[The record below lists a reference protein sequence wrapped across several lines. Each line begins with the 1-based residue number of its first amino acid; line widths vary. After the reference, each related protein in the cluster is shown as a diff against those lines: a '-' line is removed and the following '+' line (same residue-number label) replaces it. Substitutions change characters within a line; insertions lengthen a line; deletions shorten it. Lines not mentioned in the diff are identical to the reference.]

1 MTADTLGRESLLLSL
16 CLTTRSHMPGT
27 STDRT
32 GDPNPGGGGLS
43 GGQTPFQADPTAA
56 RPWGTP
62 TPVPCLP
69 VCGDTWRV
77 HHMECRLQARPPTPS
92 FPHRWARA
100 TLLLSP
106 GPALPCLPPLL
117 PQKALEGAQALDM
130 LK

>member
-1 MTADTLGRESLLLSL
+1 MTADTSGRESLLLSL

-62 TPVPCLP
+62 TPVPRLP

-77 HHMECRLQARPPTPS
+77 HHMECSTPDPLFPAPLGKSDPAALSRPRPALPPAPAAPES
-92 FPHRWARA
+92 AGG
-100 TLLLSP
+100 SP
-106 GPALPCLPPLL
+106 GPGHA
-117 PQKALEGAQALDM
+117 
-130 LK
+130 